1 MEHIA
6 GALVI
11 NLEKRLDRRAQFE
24 EECDRMEIAV
34 ERFPA
39 FEANPGFV
47 GCHKSHLAALKLAK
61 SRGYENVL
69 IFEDDFQFIVSKDV
83 FESQLRAFFALKI
96 PYDVLMISYNIQQGE
111 PYNDIVGRVK
121 AAQTAS
127 GYIVHSRFYDT
138 LIKNLEDHLEP
149 LMSTRAHWIH
159 LNDQCWKEIQ
169 PSAEWFY
176 LHTRIGI
183 QRPSYSDLSCRFVD
197 YGGV

>member
-1 MEHIA
+1 M
-6 GALVI
+6 I

-24 EECDRMEIAV
+24 EECDRLEITV
-34 ERFPA
+34 ERFSA
-39 FEANPGFV
+39 IEANPGIV

-61 SRGYENVL
+61 SRGWENVL
-69 IFEDDFQFIVSKDV
+69 IFEDDFQFIVDKEV
-83 FESQLRAFFALKI
+83 LESQLRAFFALKI
-96 PYDVLMISYNIQQGE
+96 PYDVLMLSYNVQKSE

-121 AAQTAS
+121 EAQTAS

-149 LMSTRAHWIH
+149 LMRIHEHWIH
-159 LNDQCWKEIQ
+159 VNDQCWKEVQ
-169 PSAEWFY
+169 ADAEWFY

-183 QRPSYSDLSCRFVD
+183 QRPSYSDLANRFVD